1 MSLQHLRNRAL
12 KHGAWGETAKP
23 RKHTAEREPE
33 VVAIVFRGGGLL
45 VNGGQHQ
52 DVGYRERVRYGTKA
66 FGGRGKP
73 RDGGGGL

>member
-1 MSLQHLRNRAL
+1 M
-12 KHGAWGETAKP
+12 
-23 RKHTAEREPE
+23 
-33 VVAIVFRGGGLL
+33 
-45 VNGGQHQ
+45 GGQHQ